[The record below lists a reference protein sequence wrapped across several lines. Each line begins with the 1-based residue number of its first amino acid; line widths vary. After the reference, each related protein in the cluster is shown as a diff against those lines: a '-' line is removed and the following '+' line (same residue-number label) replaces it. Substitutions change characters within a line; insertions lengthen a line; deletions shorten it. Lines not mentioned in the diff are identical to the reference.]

1 LDAVT
6 EPLRRAERT
15 GRTVAKAAREVTRV
29 DGRASRW
36 TEHRAARREEL
47 IDAAVAAV
55 NQYGSNVG
63 MDQIA
68 ATANTSK
75 PVIYR
80 YFADKNELYQAVGER
95 VVGQIVST
103 LRATSVGDDPRELL
117 HASIDAYL
125 QLLDDNPQL
134 FRFVT
139 QNRLL
144 SGADP
149 VGTTEYSGEVSAV
162 LTATLGEQLEACGLD
177 PKAAQPWADA
187 MVGFIRAA
195 SLWWLTHPDAMT
207 RSQLTDY
214 LVALLWGGAA
224 GVYQS
229 AGRTAD
235 ARPGPGVFPT
245 GFAFPAG

>member
-1 LDAVT
+1 LDAVV

-15 GRTVAKAAREVTRV
+15 GRTVAKAARDATRV

-55 NQYGSNVG
+55 NEFGSNVG

-68 ATANTSK
+68 AAANTSK

-80 YFADKNELYQAVGER
+80 YFADKSELYQAVGER
-95 VVGQIVST
+95 VIGQIVAT
-103 LRATSVGDDPRELL
+103 LRSTAIGDDPRALL

-139 QNRLL
+139 QYRLL
-144 SGADP
+144 SGGDDS
-149 VGTTEYSGEVSAV
+149 GKTEYSGEVSAL
-162 LTATLGEQLEACGLD
+162 LTLALGEQLQACGLD
-177 PKAAQPWADA
+177 PLAAQPWADA
-187 MVGFIRAA
+187 VVGFIRAA
-195 SLWWLTHPDAMT
+195 SLWWLNHPDAMT
-207 RSQLTDY
+207 RSELTDY

-229 AGRTAD
+229 AGRKVD
-235 ARPGPGVFPT
+235 ARTGPGVFPPL
-245 GFAFPAG
+245 PA